1 MLFDFGLFKLS
12 GVFLLVIIFP
22 LVQNQWLNLYLFDS
36 NNLSFYRFLY
46 NFSGILFSLIVSTYS
61 YKNFSNYN
69 FLNPNLRCRK
79 LISGK
84 ILFVTVTILLIT
96 LSLLISNYLFLNI
109 ELVTGLFF
117 NINHNFNLA
126 LDNQLFMILVF
137 SVLFIFKKTRQYMK
151 GFIIL
156 NFFISSSIFWYTKV
170 NNLQIIDKTL
180 FKNFIELENIN
191 YSNIL
196 LFGSLEII
204 FYLWSYVSYKTNLS
218 DWIVYKPIKKDI
230 LFIMKILFFYL
241 LIAVYYT
248 LLE

>member
-1 MLFDFGLFKLS
+1 MAEKKEGN
-12 GVFLLVIIFP
+12 FLLKITKV
-22 LVQNQWLNLYLFDS
+22 N
-36 NNLSFYRFLY
+36 
-46 NFSGILFSLIVSTYS
+46 SGSHAAR
-61 YKNFSNYN
+61 N
-69 FLNPNLRCRK
+69 FLKPDD
-79 LISGK
+79 I
-84 ILFVTVTILLIT
+84 IV
-96 LSLLISNYLFLNI
+96 
-109 ELVTGLFF
+109 
-117 NINHNFNLA
+117 A

-180 FKNFIELENIN
+180 FKNFIELEDIN